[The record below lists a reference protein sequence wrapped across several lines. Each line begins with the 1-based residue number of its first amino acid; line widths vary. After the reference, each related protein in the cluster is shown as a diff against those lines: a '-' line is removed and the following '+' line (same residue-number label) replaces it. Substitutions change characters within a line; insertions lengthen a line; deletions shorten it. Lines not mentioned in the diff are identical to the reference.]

1 MHTHSFLW
9 LKKGSPSHEAVK
21 SVVFDKKLFKDIYKL
36 SQFCHTGILEV
47 YHSLLLKYCP
57 KSYKGM
63 IARTQLAALD
73 HNNNVHRSQATTAQE
88 ERRYRV
94 VFPKAKKSWITKP
107 IMEAKSYQ
115 YVDGMLAAVVE
126 QRKSNPTTQEKR
138 KAHPPSTSLPPNIAK
153 YPRPSK
159 KTIIE
164 NYKSRF

>member
-1 MHTHSFLW
+1 M
-9 LKKGSPSHEAVK
+9 KGSPSHEAVK
-21 SVVFDKKLFKDIYKL
+21 SVVLDKKILKDICKL

-57 KSYKGM
+57 KRQHFSYKGM
-63 IARTQLAALD
+63 IAHTQLTALD
-73 HNNNVHRSQATTAQE
+73 HNNNVHRSQATSAQE
-88 ERRYRV
+88 ERRYRG
-94 VFPKAKKSWITKP
+94 VFPKAKKSWIAKP

-138 KAHPPSTSLPPNIAK
+138 KVHPPSTSLPPNIA
-153 YPRPSK
+153 RPSK